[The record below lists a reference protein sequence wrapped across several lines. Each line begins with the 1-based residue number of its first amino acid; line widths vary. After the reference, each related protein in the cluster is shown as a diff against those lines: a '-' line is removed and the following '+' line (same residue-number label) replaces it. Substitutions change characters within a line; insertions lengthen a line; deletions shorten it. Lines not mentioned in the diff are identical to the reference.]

1 MKSTLIICFCVTIT
15 LVGVVASQGNQERSP
30 KPLRAPTYYLVAEVN
45 DCEPDPNYVEF
56 RGASNLPT
64 GAMITTEV
72 ADFDLDAWKLLS
84 DDVYV
89 PVDEGGF
96 FSGKILPE
104 KGLHFRHNLILL
116 VDFTPFRPTQPRSV
130 LTAIGDKGERLADVE
145 NVLLKNIG
153 RPSVNPQLVDFS
165 GGYQGLHTIAR
176 VPHCGEK

>member
-1 MKSTLIICFCVTIT
+1 MKSALIICLCVT
-15 LVGVVASQGNQERSP
+15 LAVVGVVASQGNQERP
-30 KPLRAPTYYLVAEVN
+30 TKTLRAPTYYLVTEVN
-45 DCEPDPNYVEF
+45 DCESDPSYIEF
-56 RGASNLPT
+56 RGASNLPA

-72 ADFDLDAWKLLS
+72 ADFDLDAWKPLS
-84 DDVYV
+84 DDVYA
-89 PVDEGGF
+89 PVDEQGF